1 MSFSNKKIKQ
11 ILNLSEEELLLLKE
25 EDNKIDKGERLDWEM
40 SEEEEKEFNKQNR
53 VKIRRKK

>member
-25 EDNKIDKGERLDWEM
+25 EDNKIDKGERLD
-40 SEEEEKEFNKQNR
+40 
-53 VKIRRKK
+53 

>member
-53 VKIRRKK
+53 VKIKRKK